1 MMMKPTTRRAADSGF
16 TLIEMLVAIAIF
28 VILMIGLLNLLDNST
43 KVSKLEAA
51 LADTQENVRY
61 ATYHLMR
68 TARMMGGTIM
78 PFARGGAGGNAWVA
92 GEVHDNVATN
102 FSIFGTTLDNM
113 PGSDVLVLRG
123 FFDVAPFFIG
133 ETPNG
138 PDVNSSSKTV
148 RIREHSDVTTTPRLI
163 NDLSPYAS
171 IANVFVGRG
180 LIISSSE
187 GPLQVAPGLW
197 TNGMY
202 MVAEITAS
210 TGVTGSAPNRQI
222 LLTYDAAAAWDG
234 LNLDGAP
241 IVAGDPAFPGQS
253 RAGILEAYAY
263 YVDNNMVLRRLAQRD
278 VASGNGPQPVAVNI
292 GNLQV
297 ELGVDA
303 DGDSFL
309 NPVTEW
315 DSSPTLAEALQGN
328 GAVAMRLTVLGRTPF
343 EVPDWTEPARTFAGA
358 GNMTPPSPGASG
370 PRHAKWRRM
379 EVAVA
384 LRNFL

>member
-1 MMMKPTTRRAADSGF
+1 MMKSSIRRPADSGF
-16 TLIEMLVAIAIF
+16 SLIEMLVAIAIF

-51 LADTQENVRY
+51 LSDTQENVRY

-68 TARMMGGTIM
+68 TARMMGGSIM
-78 PFARGGAGGNAWVA
+78 PFARGGTGGNAWVA

-102 FSIFGTTLDNM
+102 FSIFGATLDNM
-113 PGSDVLVLRG
+113 AGSDVLVLRG
-123 FFDVAPFFIG
+123 FFDVTPFFIG
-133 ETPNG
+133 ETMAG
-138 PDVNSSSKTV
+138 PDVVSSSRTV

-171 IANVFVGRG
+171 LPNVFIGRG

-187 GPLQVAPGLW
+187 GRLEIAPGLW

-210 TGVTGSAPNRQI
+210 TGVTGTSPNRQI
-222 LLTYDAAAAWDG
+222 LLTYAAAAAWDG

-241 IVAGDPAFPGQS
+241 IAAGAPTFPGQS

-263 YVDNNMVLRRLAQRD
+263 YVDNNMVLRRLARRD
-278 VASGNGPQPVAVNI
+278 VAAGNGPQPVAVNI

-303 DGDSFL
+303 DGNSFL
-309 NPVTEW
+309 DPVTEW
-315 DSSPTLAEALQGN
+315 DASPTLAEALQGN

-358 GNMTPPSPGASG
+358 GNMTAPTAGSSG